1 MNPRQLLPETHAAR
15 VMAAATLATTTGSG
29 AYVVVAVLYFTRIVG
44 LTPTEVGVG
53 MSIAGL
59 VGLLVGVPMGH
70 LGDRYGARE
79 LLIWLL
85 VLAAPVAATTALVSN
100 VWQFVLAGSGLA
112 ILERGSAA
120 VRAGL
125 IATTGDG
132 PDRIRTRAYLRAV
145 TNVGL
150 ALGAGLGSLAL
161 LSDTRFAYVTL
172 LLLNS
177 VSFLAAAFILR
188 RHPHS
193 PPIPRTPGGPVWIVF
208 RDRPYVVVTIL
219 MAAMA
224 MQYSILDV
232 GIPLWVDR
240 YTSAPNWIISVLFI
254 INTGLVVVLQVKVSR
269 RVESVAVASRVIAI
283 SGTVFF
289 VACALLALAAGKS
302 VGVAVGLLLLG
313 GVMHAVG
320 ELMQAAA
327 QFCLG
332 QELAAERA
340 QGQYQGLSSTGFSL
354 STMLAPTII
363 TLLPI
368 ALGPI
373 GWLILGAILVALG
386 LALLPA
392 VAWASRTR
400 EHYADEVTPRAAGA
414 SP

>member
-1 MNPRQLLPETHAAR
+1 MNPRNLLPETRAAR

-29 AYVVVAVLYFTRIVG
+29 AYMVVSVLYFTRIVG
-44 LTPTEVGVG
+44 LSPTEVGVG

-85 VLAAPVAATTALVSN
+85 VIAAPVAATTALASN
-100 VWQFVLAGSGLA
+100 AWQFVLASSGLA

-120 VRAGL
+120 VRGGL
-125 IATTGDG
+125 IATTGSG
-132 PDRIRTRAYLRAV
+132 PARIRTRAYLRAV

-150 ALGAGLGSLAL
+150 ALGAGIGALAL
-161 LSDTRFAYVTL
+161 LSDTRAAYVTL
-172 LLLNS
+172 LLLNA
-177 VSFLAAAFILR
+177 VSYLAAALILR
-188 RHPHS
+188 AHPHA
-193 PPIPRTPGGPVWIVF
+193 PPIPRTSDGPVWIVF

-232 GIPLWVDR
+232 GIPLWVDN
-240 YTSAPNWIISVLFI
+240 YTSAPNWLISVLFV
-254 INTGLVVVLQVKVSR
+254 INTGMVVVLQVKVSR
-269 RVESVAVASRVIAI
+269 RVESVAIASRVIAT
-283 SGTVFF
+283 SGAVFF
-289 VACALLALAAGKS
+289 VACALFALAADRS

-313 GVMHAVG
+313 GVMHGMG

-332 QELAAERA
+332 QDLAAERA
-340 QGQYQGLSSTGFSL
+340 QGQYQGLASTGFSL
-354 STMLAPTII
+354 SAMLAPTII

-373 GWLILGAILVALG
+373 GWVILGAVLVALG

-392 VAWASRTR
+392 IAWASRTR
-400 EHYADEVTPRAAGA
+400 EHYVGEVTSRA
-414 SP
+414 

>member
-1 MNPRQLLPETHAAR
+1 
-15 VMAAATLATTTGSG
+15 
-29 AYVVVAVLYFTRIVG
+29 
-44 LTPTEVGVG
+44 
-53 MSIAGL
+53 
-59 VGLLVGVPMGH
+59 
-70 LGDRYGARE
+70 
-79 LLIWLL
+79 
-85 VLAAPVAATTALVSN
+85 
-100 VWQFVLAGSGLA
+100 
-112 ILERGSAA
+112 
-120 VRAGL
+120 
-125 IATTGDG
+125 
-132 PDRIRTRAYLRAV
+132 
-145 TNVGL
+145 
-150 ALGAGLGSLAL
+150 
-161 LSDTRFAYVTL
+161 
-172 LLLNS
+172 
-177 VSFLAAAFILR
+177 
-188 RHPHS
+188 
-193 PPIPRTPGGPVWIVF
+193 VWIVF

-240 YTSAPNWIISVLFI
+240 YTSAPNWIISVLFV

-289 VACALLALAAGKS
+289 VACALFALASDRS

-392 VAWASRTR
+392 VAGLRSVAVTGRGRPADRLPLLRT
-400 EHYADEVTPRAAGA
+400 VL
-414 SP
+414 

>member
-1 MNPRQLLPETHAAR
+1 MSPSRLLPETPAAR
-15 VMAAATLATTTGSG
+15 VMALATLATTTGSG
-29 AYVVVAVLYFTRIVG
+29 AYMVVAVLYFTRIVG

-59 VGLLVGVPMGH
+59 LGLLVGVPMGH

-79 LLIWLL
+79 LLIGLL
-85 VLAAPVAATTALVSN
+85 VVAAPVAATSALVTN
-100 VWQFVLAGSGLA
+100 AWQFVLAASGLA

-150 ALGAGLGSLAL
+150 ALGAGLAALAL
-161 LSDTRFAYVTL
+161 LSDTRAAYVAL
-172 LLLNS
+172 LLVNA
-177 VSFLAAAFILR
+177 VSYLVAALILR
-188 RHPHS
+188 RHPHV
-193 PPIPRTPGGPVWIVF
+193 PAIPRTSDGPVWIVF
-208 RDRPYVVVTIL
+208 RDRPYVVVTAL

-224 MQYSILDV
+224 IQYSILDV
-232 GIPLWVDR
+232 GIPLWVDN
-240 YTSAPNWIISVLFI
+240 YTNAPNWIISVLFI
-254 INTGLVVVLQVKVSR
+254 INTTTVVALQVTVSR
-269 RVESVAVASRVIAI
+269 RVESVAFAARVIAT

-289 VACALLALAAGKS
+289 LACAVFALASDRS

-313 GVMHAVG
+313 GLMHALG

-340 QGQYQGLSSTGFSL
+340 QGQYQGLASTGFSL
-354 STMLAPTII
+354 STMLAPTVII
-363 TLLPI
+363 LLPI

-373 GWLILGAILVALG
+373 GWLLLGAIFVVLG

-400 EHYADEVTPRAAGA
+400 AQYAGEVVARG
-414 SP
+414 